1 MKKRIYLAAF
11 LMSLATFFTA
21 SAQTRAITGLTISAT
36 HTIEPGDILSTIEID
51 YDHGTKGKVNLS
63 VSPGDCVIDSAK
75 LSGSGNRNVNV
86 GDKIT
91 VTAVISPANPEER
104 AFLGTYSGSNIKIS
118 GGGAFESC
126 SLKNGSLTVKF
137 SLKPV
142 SGLLNAP
149 VNPSWKG
156 SSKAGTTSSS
166 ATKADGTSTK
176 VMRVT
181 GPGSHEEVVDEEVS
195 SKTDSGTASS
205 GPGSSQSTSES
216 AAALSSSRNSSL
228 GKATWTAPS
237 GTTGYYEVW
246 LYKGSSVIHKF
257 TEVKGTNV
265 DCYPYMT
272 KKGSYYFK
280 VRTVPMTTEE
290 KKYARASE
298 WAMSDE
304 YYLDEKHVSD
314 GTGADVSSMKNAGWN
329 KVGTYWYY
337 KYPDGTIRKNGWEKV
352 NDKWYLFDAE
362 GRMLT
367 GKQET
372 KNGVYYLAA
381 DGDMQTD
388 WIKID
393 KEWYYFN
400 PDKASD
406 NEGAMLREAWVRD
419 AAGMTYYLTRTGV
432 MATGWV
438 QIGENWYHFG
448 ESGNLSRNTTIDTFY
463 VNEEGVW
470 VK

>member
-11 LMSLATFFTA
+11 LMSLFAVFTA
-21 SAQTRAITGLTISAT
+21 QAQTRAITGLTISAT

-51 YDHGTKGKVNLS
+51 YDHGTEGKVNLS
-63 VSPGDCVIDSAK
+63 VSTSDCVIDSAK
-75 LSGSGNRNVNV
+75 LTGSGTRYVNV

-91 VTAVISPANPEER
+91 VTAVISPVDPDER
-104 AFLGTYSGSNIKIS
+104 AFTGTYSKSNIKIS

-137 SLKPV
+137 TLKPV

-149 VNPSWKG
+149 ENPSWKG
-156 SSKAGTTSSS
+156 SAKAGTTSSDK
-166 ATKADGTSTK
+166 KADGTSTK
-176 VMRVT
+176 VTHVT
-181 GPGSHEEVVDEEVS
+181 GPGSHEEVVDEETP
-195 SKTDSGTASS
+195 SKTDSKTSSS
-205 GPGSSQSTSES
+205 GPGSTQSSGTSAGTAASSQ
-216 AAALSSSRNSSL
+216 NSNL

-246 LYKGSSVIHKF
+246 LYKGSTVIHKF

-280 VRTVPMTTEE
+280 VRTVPVTTAE
-290 KKYARASE
+290 KKYAKASE
-298 WAMSDE
+298 WAISDE
-304 YYLDEKHVSD
+304 YYLDEEHVSD
-314 GTGADVSSMKNAGWN
+314 GTGADVSAMKNAGWN
-329 KVGTYWYY
+329 KSGSYWYY
-337 KYPDGTIRKNGWEKV
+337 KYPDGTIKKNGWEKV

-372 KNGVYYLAA
+372 KSGVYYLAA
-381 DGDMQTD
+381 EGDMQTG

-400 PDKASD
+400 PDKTSAT
-406 NEGAMLREAWVRD
+406 EGAMLREAWVNE
-419 AAGMTYYLTRTGV
+419 AGTAYYLTKTGV

-438 QIGENWYHFG
+438 QIGENWYHFD
-448 ESGNLSRNTTIDTFY
+448 ESGCLSRNTTIDTFY
-463 VNEEGVW
+463 VNEDGIW